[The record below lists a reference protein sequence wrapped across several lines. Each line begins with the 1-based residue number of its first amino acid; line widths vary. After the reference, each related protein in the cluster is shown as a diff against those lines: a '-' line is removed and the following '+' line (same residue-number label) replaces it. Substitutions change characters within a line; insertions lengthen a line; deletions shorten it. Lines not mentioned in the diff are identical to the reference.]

1 MPSISLSP
9 RQQAQYDE
17 LSMSEKIAILLVQLG
32 DEITGEIFSHLDLDS
47 ITEISKYIAQNS
59 GVDKIIAAAIL
70 EEFYA
75 IFQSNQYISTGGFEY
90 AKELL
95 YRTLGPEAAKK
106 VLDKLAKSMQSSQN
120 FAYLSRVRPQQLSD
134 FIIHEHPQTI
144 ALILAH
150 MDPTNAAETLNFFSD
165 DLRAEIAIRM
175 ANLGDISP
183 NVVKRVSTVLE
194 NKLESLTSYK
204 VEVGGTRAVA
214 EVFNRLGQKAAK
226 ATIAYIEQIDDQLA
240 AAIKEM
246 MFTFEDIEKLDNN
259 AIREILKIVDK
270 KDLLLALKASP
281 EELKQKFMSNMSQ
294 RASEQFLEEMQF
306 LGAVKVKEVE
316 AAQRRI
322 VESVQSLSEQGVIQI
337 GEQEDTIE

>member
-9 RQQAQYDE
+9 RQQAQYDD
-17 LSMSEKIAILLVQLG
+17 LSMAEKIAILLVQLG
-32 DEITGEIFSHLDLDS
+32 DELTGEIFSHLDLDS

-59 GVDKIIAAAIL
+59 GVDKIIAGAIL

-75 IFQSNQYISTGGFEY
+75 IFQSNQFISTGGFEY

-150 MDPTNAAETLNFFSD
+150 MDPANAAETLNFFSD

-204 VEVGGTRAVA
+204 VEVGGIRAVA

-240 AAIKEM
+240 VAIKEM

-259 AIREILKIVDK
+259 AIREILKIIDK
-270 KDLLLALKASP
+270 KDLILALKASP

-306 LGAVKVKEVE
+306 LGAVKVKDVE

-322 VESVQSLSEQGVIQI
+322 VETVQSLSEQGIIQI

>member
-1 MPSISLSP
+1 MPSITLSP

-17 LSMSEKIAILLVQLG
+17 FSMAEKIAILLVQLG
-32 DEITGEIFSHLDLDS
+32 DEITGEIFSNLDLDS
-47 ITEISKYIAQNS
+47 ITEVSKYIAQNS
-59 GVDKIIAAAIL
+59 GIDKALGGAVL

-204 VEVGGTRAVA
+204 VEVGGIRAVA

-259 AIREILKIVDK
+259 AIREILKIIDK
-270 KDLLLALKASP
+270 KDLILALKASP

-294 RASEQFLEEMQF
+294 RAGEQFLGEMQF
-306 LGAVKVKEVE
+306 LGAVKVKDVE

-322 VESVQSLSEQGVIQI
+322 VETVQSLSEQGIIQI

>member
-9 RQQAQYDE
+9 RQQTQYDE

-32 DEITGEIFSHLDLDS
+32 DELTGEIFSHLDLDS

-59 GVDKIIAAAIL
+59 GVDKVIAAAIL

-165 DLRAEIAIRM
+165 DLRA
-175 ANLGDISP
+175 
-183 NVVKRVSTVLE
+183 
-194 NKLESLTSYK
+194 
-204 VEVGGTRAVA
+204 
-214 EVFNRLGQKAAK
+214 
-226 ATIAYIEQIDDQLA
+226 
-240 AAIKEM
+240 
-246 MFTFEDIEKLDNN
+246 
-259 AIREILKIVDK
+259 
-270 KDLLLALKASP
+270 
-281 EELKQKFMSNMSQ
+281 
-294 RASEQFLEEMQF
+294 
-306 LGAVKVKEVE
+306 
-316 AAQRRI
+316 
-322 VESVQSLSEQGVIQI
+322 
-337 GEQEDTIE
+337 